1 MNVVLVAAICGLM
14 YFGGTSKIGYHL
26 TTALG
31 SPIVVG
37 FVLGLIYGQVPQG
50 LLIGASI
57 QLIYL
62 GVIATGGNVPADQPP
77 LQFPLPCRQA

>member
-62 GVIATGGNVPADQPP
+62 GVIATGRLNESQDQ
-77 LQFPLPCRQA
+77 AGV